1 MQVTVFGAYGHT
13 GRFIVAELRRRGWTA
28 VLSGRDRER
37 LEALRETFPGSECR
51 VASTEAPDSLDA
63 ALSGSAAVINAA
75 GPFLDTSGAL
85 IEAAIRARIPYL
97 DIAAEQPAVLSAFER
112 FADEARRAGVVVMPA
127 MAFYG
132 GLGDL
137 MASAAMAGWDSADE
151 ISIAVALDSWKPTRG
166 TRLTGERNHGP
177 RFVFSNGSLT
187 RGELPPE
194 RTWGF
199 PPPFGEQEV
208 VPLPLAETIV
218 IPRHLR
224 VRDLRMFLSSAPI
237 AELRNPDTPPPSPSD
252 ETGRSA
258 QIFTMDVVV
267 RRGAEDRRLIVR
279 GRDIYAV
286 SAPLVVEAMERIVAG
301 RVSAAGVVAPGE
313 VFDALNFLR
322 ALGADSAIEIA

>member
-1 MQVTVFGAYGHT
+1 MKVTVFGAYGHT

-28 VLSGRDRER
+28 VLSGRDREK
-37 LEALRETFPGSECR
+37 LDALRETFPGSACR
-51 VASTEAPDSLDA
+51 VASVDDPDSLDR
-63 ALSGSAAVINAA
+63 ALAGSAAVINGA
-75 GPFLDTSGAL
+75 GPFLDTAGTL

-112 FADEARRAGVVVMPA
+112 FADEARRRGVVVIPA

-137 MASAAMAGWDSADE
+137 MASAAMVGWDSADE

-166 TRLTGERNHGP
+166 TRLTGERNPGP

-187 RGELPPE
+187 RGELPPA
-194 RTWGF
+194 RTWDF
-199 PPPFGEQEV
+199 PSPFGRQDV

-224 VRDLRMFLSSAPI
+224 IRDLRMFLSSAPI

-252 ETGRSA
+252 GTGRSA
-258 QIFTMDVVV
+258 QIFAMDLVV
-267 RRGAEDRRLIVR
+267 RRGAEERRLAAR

-286 SAPLVVEAMERIVAG
+286 TAPLVVEAMERIVEG
-301 RVSAAGVVAPGE
+301 RVSATGVVAPGE
-313 VFDALNFLR
+313 AFDALDFLR
-322 ALGADSAIEIA
+322 ALGADGAIEIA